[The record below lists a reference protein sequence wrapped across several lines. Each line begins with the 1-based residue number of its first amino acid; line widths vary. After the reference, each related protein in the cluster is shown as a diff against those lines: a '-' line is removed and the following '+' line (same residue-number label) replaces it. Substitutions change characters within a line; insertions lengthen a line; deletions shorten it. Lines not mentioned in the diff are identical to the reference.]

1 MSEHNLIKDN
11 ILEYLH
17 QHEQKQLLRF
27 ITCGSVDD
35 GKSTLIGR
43 LLYETKGIFA
53 DQLAALKSETKYK
66 RTDDDIDFSLL
77 IDGLQAEREQGITID
92 VAYRYFSTDKR
103 KFIISDT
110 PGHEQYT
117 RNMATGASNADLAV
131 ILIDGR
137 NGVLTQ
143 TKRHTFIVTL
153 LGIKSIIVAINKMD
167 LINYDEKVF
176 NKIKDDYTGLIEEI
190 GRLSR
195 PYAAERS
202 DISLSFI
209 PISALKGDNVVKKSE
224 KMPWYKGSPLLECL
238 NTVEVGSLEDNIEQ
252 ALPFRFPVQYV
263 NRPNSNFRGYC
274 GTIASGTIK
283 EGDEITVLPSRTKTK
298 VKSIIPPTYEECECE
313 SRNTSSL
320 TQNSSTYTHTC
331 TVIEAFAPMSVTLT
345 TEDEVDITRGDMI
358 VKTDNFPDTSDCFD
372 AYVVW
377 MNEEP
382 LKPNRIYDIKRA
394 STLLTGYIDKIYY
407 KINVNTLEKISA
419 SSFELNEIGLC
430 RINLSSSIAYDSY
443 NKNRQTG
450 SFIIIDRITNNT
462 VGAGMIQAKK
472 ESRHVIWHEHKVSIE
487 SRVKIKGHKPC
498 LIWLTG
504 LSGAGKSTIANGVEE
519 VLNKMMIHT
528 YLLDGDNIRHG
539 LNNDLGFSPKDRKEN
554 IRRISEV
561 AKLFVDAGLIAI
573 ASFIS
578 PFKEDRKFA
587 RSLLNEKEF
596 IEVFINA
603 PLNVCEKRDSKG
615 FYKKARKGEIKEF
628 TGISSPYES
637 PDNPEIHIKTDQCT
651 VDEAIEKIVK
661 YLKNGKFI

>member
-1 MSEHNLIKDN
+1 MNEHKLIRND
-11 ILEYLH
+11 ILSYLMR
-17 QHEQKQLLRF
+17 HENKQLLRF

-103 KFIISDT
+103 KFIIADT

-176 NKIKDDYTGLIEEI
+176 NKIKDDYTRLIEEI

-202 DISLSFI
+202 DISLNFI

-283 EGDEITVLPSRTKTK
+283 EGDEISILPSRIKTK
-298 VKSIIPPTYEECECE
+298 VKAIIPPTYEECECE

-382 LKPNRIYDIKRA
+382 LKPNSIYDIKRA

-443 NKNRQTG
+443 KKNRQTG

-462 VGAGMIQAKK
+462 VGAGMILNRPI
-472 ESRHVIWHEHKVSIE
+472 SSHKFD
-487 SRVKIKGHKPC
+487 
-498 LIWLTG
+498 
-504 LSGAGKSTIANGVEE
+504 GANKRYTRAEVE
-519 VLNKMMIHT
+519 LNT
-528 YLLDGDNIRHG
+528 Y
-539 LNNDLGFSPKDRKEN
+539 
-554 IRRISEV
+554 IRRCYPEWDAKAIS
-561 AKLFVDAGLIAI
+561 G
-573 ASFIS
+573 
-578 PFKEDRKFA
+578 
-587 RSLLNEKEF
+587 
-596 IEVFINA
+596 
-603 PLNVCEKRDSKG
+603 
-615 FYKKARKGEIKEF
+615 
-628 TGISSPYES
+628 
-637 PDNPEIHIKTDQCT
+637 
-651 VDEAIEKIVK
+651 VK
-661 YLKNGKFI
+661 CDLADIPKNL